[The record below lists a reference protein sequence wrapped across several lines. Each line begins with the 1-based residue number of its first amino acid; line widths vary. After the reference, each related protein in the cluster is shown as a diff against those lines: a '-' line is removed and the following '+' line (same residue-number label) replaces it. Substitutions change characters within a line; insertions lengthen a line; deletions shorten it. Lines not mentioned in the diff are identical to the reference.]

1 MLSYVMWCLLICK
14 YYFLKGGRPFQWL
27 VRLVGERKNM
37 ETILKFVLTF
47 VDGTTE
53 VQELPVPAEHAE
65 AVAMQAIV
73 QYASVGLLKKLDKEN
88 KFVLIAA
95 SQIATVEVEL
105 PKVTLATSLDAQIAG
120 NAADNIRK
128 ITLG

>member
-1 MLSYVMWCLLICK
+1 
-14 YYFLKGGRPFQWL
+14 
-27 VRLVGERKNM
+27 M

-47 VDGTTE
+47 VDGSTE
-53 VQELPVPAEHAE
+53 VQELPVPSEHAE
-65 AVAMQAIV
+65 ALAMQAIV
-73 QYASVGLLKKLDKEN
+73 QYASVGLLKKLQQEN

-105 PKVTLATSLDAQIAG
+105 PKVTIATSLDVQIAG
-120 NAADNIRK
+120 KTADNIRK